1 MVELSATTT
10 ARSSSSL
17 ASIAR
22 SVPTTRTRLNVMSG
36 GRRRYTGNGGVSPTR
51 RPPTGSRPRRV
62 PFAVYW
68 LVDGSPL
75 IAVGS
80 VTVGLLSPSALRRVA
95 EAGDDDTIDV

>member
-1 MVELSATTT
+1 M
-10 ARSSSSL
+10 
-17 ASIAR
+17 
-22 SVPTTRTRLNVMSG
+22 
-36 GRRRYTGNGGVSPTR
+36 
-51 RPPTGSRPRRV
+51 
-62 PFAVYW
+62 YW